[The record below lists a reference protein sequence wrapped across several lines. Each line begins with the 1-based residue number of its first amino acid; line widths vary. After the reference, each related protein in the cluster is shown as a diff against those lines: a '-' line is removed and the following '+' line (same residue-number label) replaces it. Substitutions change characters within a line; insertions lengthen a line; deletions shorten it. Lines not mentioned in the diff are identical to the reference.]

1 MYRVLTFNL
10 LCGGRKHRKW
20 YKRAPLVY
28 KVIREANPDS
38 FGVQEAHW
46 SWMKKL
52 IKNLPEYSY
61 VGVGRDDGKKKG
73 EFSAVFYKKDKFIA
87 SDSGNFWLSETPD
100 RPGLGWDAKCIRVA
114 SYVKLTDKETGRA
127 PLQVTS

>member
-10 LCGGRKHRKW
+10 LCAGRKHRKW

-28 KVIREANPDS
+28 RVIREANPDS

-52 IKNLPEYSY
+52 IKNLQGIENRKAHYTCAVVLCYPD
-61 VGVGRDDGKKKG
+61 GRSVTVEKYWNGSIG
-73 EFSAVFYKKDKFIA
+73 FEPIA
-87 SDSGNFWLSETPD
+87 S
-100 RPGLGWDAKCIRVA
+100 AII
-114 SYVKLTDKETGRA
+114 
-127 PLQVTS
+127 